1 MDRVD
6 PTPTEVSDLKITS
19 PQANTYQASSAAVST
34 ALQKQTSMRG
44 HNVFRPDIYRVSEG
58 YIT

>member
-6 PTPTEVSDLKITS
+6 PTPTEVADLKITG
-19 PQANTYQASSAAVST
+19 PQPNSYQASSAAVSV

-58 YIT
+58 YVT